1 MSLRV
6 VQFGLGPIGQACA
19 RLALD
24 QGHPVV
30 GALDLDPAR
39 LGEDVGTVL
48 GRGPLGVEVR
58 DDVEALAEWRPDVV
72 LHTTIS
78 FLDRIEGQLMAC
90 IKAGAHVVSSSEELF
105 WPFERDPGFC
115 DRLGAAAR
123 GAGVSVVGTG
133 VNPGFVMDLLPVVL
147 TGVVARVDHVTVT
160 RSVDAG
166 RRRGPLQTKVG
177 AGLTARAF
185 REREAA
191 GGFGHIGMVES
202 AQALAAGL
210 GWVGAEITET
220 FGPHLADADHQTD
233 HATVREG
240 DVAGIHQTATVTLN
254 GTVRARLAL
263 TMAVGAPDEDRI
275 VIEGNPPLTVV
286 VEGGTFGDTATV
298 AALVNTVGR
307 IGAARPGLRTMLDLP
322 AAAVPR
328 PQDSPGP
335 RERIR

>member
-24 QGHPVV
+24 HGHHLV

-39 LGEDVGTVL
+39 LGADVGTVL
-48 GRGPLGVEVR
+48 GRDPLGVEIR
-58 DDVEALAEWRPDVV
+58 DDLAALAEWRPDVV
-72 LHTTIS
+72 LHTTAS

-90 IKAGAHVVSSSEELF
+90 IEAGAHVVSSSEELF
-105 WPFERDPGFC
+105 WPFERDPGFS
-115 DRLGAAAR
+115 DRIDAAAR
-123 GAGVSVVGTG
+123 EAGVAVVGTG

-166 RRRGPLQTKVG
+166 RRRGPLQAKVG
-177 AGLTARAF
+177 AGLSAQTF

-202 AQALAAGL
+202 ARALAAGL
-210 GWVGAEITET
+210 GWAGATITET
-220 FGPHLADADHQTD
+220 FGPHLADADHQTE
-233 HATVREG
+233 HVTVRAG
-240 DVAGIHQTATVTLN
+240 DVAGIHQTATVTV
-254 GTVRARLAL
+254 GGAVRAELAL
-263 TMAVGAPDEDRI
+263 TMAVGVADEDRI
-275 VIEGNPPLTVV
+275 VIEGDPPLTVV

-298 AALVNTVGR
+298 AALVNTAAR
-307 IGAARPGLRTMLDLP
+307 IGAARPGLRTVLDLP
-322 AAAVPR
+322 AAAV
-328 PQDSPGP
+328 
-335 RERIR
+335 